1 MEQRFS
7 RILKRDFEMVIV
19 TVVLE
24 VSPDETPE
32 DVVARFMPVAWAA
45 GALKGDE

>member
-1 MEQRFS
+1 MDEWEPAGE
-7 RILKRDFEMVIV
+7 DGFEMAIV

-24 VSPDETPE
+24 VPPDETPE

-45 GALKGDE
+45 GALKGDD